1 MTGRL
6 RDPRF
11 VGRLLFGSMAL
22 AGVLL
27 IVLGGTA
34 ATEQPLV
41 LLQVPLL
48 ASAGLGGLCLVVA
61 GAGLLTAHVGRQLA
75 ADERD
80 ETDALIAELSLAV
93 AVREAQS

>member
-1 MTGRL
+1 MTEYL

-11 VGRLLFGSMAL
+11 VGRLLFASMAL

-34 ATEQPLV
+34 AADQPLV
-41 LLQVPLL
+41 LLQIPLL

-61 GAGLLTAHVGRQLA
+61 GAGLLTAHIGRQLA

-80 ETDALIAELSLAV
+80 ETDALIAELNLAV
-93 AVREAQS
+93 SVREARS